1 MPLPKNIVKPT
12 LPLVP
17 RKELS
22 ARRQELLQY
31 IKEDGT
37 YLPKS
42 VLHAD
47 LDRGM
52 LDFVKNELKVV
63 TAGEIVPMV
72 DIIITTQN
80 WSQYVETYK
89 FIDLDYNPDPPY
101 ITVVRSPEVKYG
113 SNPALI
119 YNIPNRKQFYYASV
133 PTWNGNEQG
142 MDIYTIPQPVPVD
155 IKYSVKIVCNR
166 MRELNQLNKIVM
178 QTFASRQAYTF
189 IKGQYVPIILD
200 NVSDES
206 QMTIDARKYYVQ
218 NYDFTMLGYLI
229 DEEEFEVKP
238 AIQRITQLIEVDTST
253 RRQRRNKF
261 PKNPDTFNIDFL
273 FTTGDTVEEKIDFTA
288 NMNVNSLENV
298 SSFDV
303 YINND
308 FYGINPS
315 VIQITTNDI
324 LRIVVTKSDNTKE
337 AKIIFIN
344 NLYGGQPVFRQT
356 NSYSNGVP
364 YTLGVQSGATFNL
377 SSGLNFRQGDTIKL
391 VHNSINYQ
399 NSKVVSYNNQTGVLV
414 FSGATNVVGSGTYDT
429 WDVDV
434 Y

>member
-31 IKEDGT
+31 INEDGT

-89 FIDLDYNPDPPY
+89 FIDLDYNPNPPF

-113 SNPALI
+113 TNPSLQ
-119 YNIPNRKQFYYASV
+119 YTIPNRKQFYYASV

-155 IKYSVKIVCNR
+155 IKYSVKIICNR

-178 QTFASRQAYTF
+178 QAFASRQAYTF

-206 QMTIDARKYYVQ
+206 QMTMDARKYYVQ

-238 AIQRITQLIEVDTST
+238 AIQRVTQLIEMDTTT
-253 RRQRRNKF
+253 RKQKRNQF
-261 PKNPDTFNIDFL
+261 PKNPDEFKLDFL
-273 FTTGDTVEEKIDFTA
+273 FVTGNTTLIDIIDFRA
-288 NMNVNSLENV
+288 NMSVANSDNVET
-298 SSFDV
+298 FDV
-303 YINND
+303 YINDNY
-308 FYGINPS
+308 YGS
-315 VIQITTNDI
+315 DVEVIQINTNDV
-324 LRIVVTKSDNTKE
+324 LRIEVTKLNNNNEALIVFDN
-337 AKIIFIN
+337 
-344 NLYGGQPVFRQT
+344 
-356 NSYSNGVP
+356 
-364 YTLGVQSGATFNL
+364 
-377 SSGLNFRQGDTIKL
+377 KL
-391 VHNSINYQ
+391 V
-399 NSKVVSYNNQTGVLV
+399 
-414 FSGATNVVGSGTYDT
+414 
-429 WDVDV
+429 
-434 Y
+434 

>member
-17 RKELS
+17 KKELS

-52 LDFVKNELKVV
+52 LDFVKENLKVV
-63 TAGEIVPMV
+63 TAGEVVPMV

-89 FIDLDYNPDPPY
+89 FIDLDYNPNPPF

-113 SNPALI
+113 SNPSLL

-155 IKYSVKIVCNR
+155 IKYSVKIICNR

-206 QMTIDARKYYVQ
+206 QMTMDARKYYVQ

-238 AIQRITQLIEVDTST
+238 AIQRVTQLIEMDTTT
-253 RRQRRNKF
+253 RKQKRNQF
-261 PKNPDTFNIDFL
+261 PKNPDEFKLDFL
-273 FTTGDTVEEKIDFTA
+273 FVTGNTTLIDIIDFRADMSVA
-288 NMNVNSLENV
+288 NSDNVQT
-298 SSFDV
+298 FDV
-303 YINND
+303 YINDNY
-308 FYGINPS
+308 YGS
-315 VIQITTNDI
+315 DVEVIQITTNDV
-324 LRIVVTKSDNTKE
+324 LRIEVTKL
-337 AKIIFIN
+337 N
-344 NLYGGQPVFRQT
+344 N
-356 NSYSNGVP
+356 
-364 YTLGVQSGATFNL
+364 
-377 SSGLNFRQGDTIKL
+377 
-391 VHNSINYQ
+391 
-399 NSKVVSYNNQTGVLV
+399 NN
-414 FSGATNVVGSGTYDT
+414 
-429 WDVDV
+429 
-434 Y
+434 